1 MKLIGTNFGPFVQG
15 MAGWPENC
23 SAPICIHCG
32 SPFCLETAPDDY
44 DAITDRTPGGLVFT
58 QLEVDPACD
67 SVGKGTWHCLPQHGN
82 RGPDEPY
89 AVVSTAAAARPA
101 APVASGSVI
110 IHATDKKA
118 CSIARD
124 TPDAFRDVVVDCRV
138 KGAPTKTDDKSAHG
152 RTRTPPPP
160 PPPKVG
166 YQHAFPLQTGPE
178 SPACLDGRAFTITYQ
193 LSTSGST
200 KWSFSIPGGG
210 WCYDELGCLFRAN
223 SSGLGQSAGGNGQ
236 GAHYKCQA
244 DDVDDNCVVLH
255 YCDGSSFASYR
266 AEPWPVPESVAG
278 VPGKTVTFRGIKNL
292 DATFDWA
299 FEHGLS
305 NATSVYIGGAS
316 AGGLST
322 FLHADRLANKIAK
335 QGRPDC
341 TVVANP
347 IDGFFCK
354 SD

>member
-1 MKLIGTNFGPFVQG
+1 MQ
-15 MAGWPENC
+15 
-23 SAPICIHCG
+23 
-32 SPFCLETAPDDY
+32 
-44 DAITDRTPGGLVFT
+44 
-58 QLEVDPACD
+58 
-67 SVGKGTWHCLPQHGN
+67 
-82 RGPDEPY
+82 
-89 AVVSTAAAARPA
+89 
-101 APVASGSVI
+101 
-110 IHATDKKA
+110 
-118 CSIARD
+118 
-124 TPDAFRDVVVDCRV
+124 
-138 KGAPTKTDDKSAHG
+138 
-152 RTRTPPPP
+152 
-160 PPPKVG
+160 
-166 YQHAFPLQTGPE
+166 
-178 SPACLDGRAFTITYQ
+178 
-193 LSTSGST
+193 
-200 KWSFSIPGGG
+200 
-210 WCYDELGCLFRAN
+210 
-223 SSGLGQSAGGNGQ
+223 
-236 GAHYKCQA
+236 
-244 DDVDDNCVVLH
+244 VLH

-354 SD
+354 FD